1 MSIVALNAARAGAL
15 VLAFAVPTVA
25 VATWTGS
32 AGERIE
38 DEQAAA
44 GSAPAEGKAA
54 TASASDVGY
63 CSPDLKRILRR
74 VLQSCGLIGGEGVRG
89 CQPVQARSVATM
101 SGSDFNALFKPMK
114 DRGGI
119 IEFEKAK
126 SDLGAE
132 DTALIDQI
140 FSDQR
145 GASYF
150 FVVARASP
158 EGSVGINRE
167 LSKQRAET
175 VMGHLRQ
182 TFNDPDLDK
191 EVGLLWLGEEFA
203 QLEQEFCQ
211 WRRTGNPDQCKA
223 EQINRSAFI
232 AWIDCTL

>member
-1 MSIVALNAARAGAL
+1 MSLMALNAARAGVLA
-15 VLAFAVPTVA
+15 LAFAVPTAA

-32 AGERIE
+32 AGERVQE
-38 DEQAAA
+38 DQVAA
-44 GSAPAEGKAA
+44 SATKSGVVPTAA
-54 TASASDVGY
+54 ASDVGY
-63 CSPDLKRILRR
+63 CSPQLKRILRR
-74 VLQSCGLIGGEGVRG
+74 VLLSCGLIGGEGVRG

-101 SGSDFNALFKPMK
+101 SGSDFNALFRPMM

-119 IEFEKAK
+119 IEFEKNNA
-126 SDLGAE
+126 DLE
-132 DTALIDQI
+132 EVDTQLIDKI

-150 FVVARASP
+150 FVVSRASP
-158 EGSVGINRE
+158 EGSVERNRE

-203 QLEQEFCQ
+203 QLEQEFCE
-211 WRRTGNPDQCKA
+211 WRRSGDVAQCKA
-223 EQINRSAFI
+223 ELINRSAFI

>member
-1 MSIVALNAARAGAL
+1 MSIVALNAVRAGVVA
-15 VLAFAVPTVA
+15 LAFAVPTVA

-32 AGERIE
+32 AGERVQE
-38 DEQAAA
+38 EQAAA
-44 GSAPAEGKAA
+44 SAEATGKVPTAA
-54 TASASDVGY
+54 ASDVGY
-63 CSPDLKRILRR
+63 CSPALKRILRR
-74 VLQSCGLIGGEGVRG
+74 VLESCGLIGGEGVRG

-101 SGSDFNALFKPMK
+101 SGSDFNALFRPMK

-119 IEFEKAK
+119 IEFEKNKA
-126 SDLGAE
+126 DLE
-132 DTALIDQI
+132 EVDTQLIDQI

-150 FVVARASP
+150 FVVSRASP
-158 EGSVGINRE
+158 EGSVERNRE

-203 QLEQEFCQ
+203 QLEQEFCE
-211 WRRTGNPDQCKA
+211 WRRSGDATQCKA
-223 EQINRSAFI
+223 ELINRSAFI